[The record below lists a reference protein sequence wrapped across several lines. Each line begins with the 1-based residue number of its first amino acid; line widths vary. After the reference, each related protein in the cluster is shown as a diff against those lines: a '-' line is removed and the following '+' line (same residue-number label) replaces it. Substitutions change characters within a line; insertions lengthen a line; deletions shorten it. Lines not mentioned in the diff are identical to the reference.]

1 MMTGIIAF
9 LIVLFAIVLIRNIRI
24 VAQAHCYVIERLG
37 QYQTTWDAG
46 LHIKMPIID
55 RIVSKISLKE
65 QVLDFPPQSVITKDN
80 VTMKI
85 DSVVY
90 AKVFDPK
97 LYTYGVENPMVG
109 LQNLA
114 ATTLRKIIGSME
126 LDQTLSSR
134 DMINAEMQQIL
145 DDATDQW
152 GIKVTRVEI
161 KNIIP
166 PEEIEEV
173 MTKQM
178 RAERERRQTVL
189 EAQAHQEAVVSRA
202 EGDKKAKI
210 LSAEAERDA
219 KIALAEGEAQAIK
232 KVYEAEAEGM
242 KMLAA
247 SGINEAVLRLRSIDA
262 LKDVADGQATKIYIP
277 NDLSQPL
284 AALGVLGDTL
294 GVSKETPKPGLPRSV
309 VNQQREQAAVRRA
322 MTTDPCLDKPV
333 SRETVRTAAK
343 VAEQTH
349 QVQQGTIPKK

>member
-1 MMTGIIAF
+1 MPFIIA
-9 LIVLFAIVLIRNIRI
+9 LIIIIAVVIIQNIRV

-37 QYQTTWDAG
+37 QYHSTWSAG
-46 LHIKMPIID
+46 LHVKMPIID
-55 RIVSKISLKE
+55 HIVSKISLKE

-97 LYTYGVENPMVG
+97 LYTYGVENPMIG

-114 ATTLRKIIGSME
+114 ATTLRNIIGSME
-126 LDQTLSSR
+126 LDGTLSSR
-134 DMINAEMQQIL
+134 DQINAEMQKIL
-145 DDATDQW
+145 DEATDKW

-166 PEEIEEV
+166 PEEIEDV

-219 KIALAEGEAQAIK
+219 RIALAEGEAEAIR

-242 KMLAA
+242 RALANA
-247 SGINEAVLRLRSIDA
+247 GINEAVLRLRSIDA

-277 NDLSQPL
+277 NDLSQSL
-284 AALGVLGDTL
+284 SSLNIAGDALGLNKPMSSVPKATL
-294 GVSKETPKPGLPRSV
+294 RANAER
-309 VNQQREQAAVRRA
+309 AAVRA
-322 MTTDPCLDKPV
+322 SMESDPCLEKPV
-333 SRETVRTAAK
+333 SRETQRSAAA
-343 VAEQTH
+343 VAQQSH
-349 QVQQGTIPKK
+349 HVQQTVRK